1 MNVRWYDRVCNNYN
15 PEGHEYPCSLD
26 HAIGLQCNIMVIRKK
41 PWDNTKNG
49 YVYLKKIK
57 DCAIA

>member
-1 MNVRWYDRVCNNYN
+1 MIEFVTITIRKGTNIPAHSIMQSR
-15 PEGHEYPCSLD
+15 
-26 HAIGLQCNIMVIRKK
+26 LQCNIMVIRKK
-41 PWDNTKNG
+41 PWDNTKNR